1 MSSSH
6 SRRFYFRLKTEA
18 CAEQQEPQ
26 DFCGRDLMSPVSV
39 AKMTKS
45 LKTLGTRLAPG
56 PQHLKQEKG
65 KSRKKKGESG
75 SSQLVKTEE
84 KENALLFY
92 YSL

>member
-1 MSSSH
+1 MSCSH

-26 DFCGRDLMSPVSV
+26 DFCGQDLMSPESSWRCHNDQ
-39 AKMTKS
+39 KS

-65 KSRKKKGESG
+65 KSRKKGGKVE
-75 SSQLVKTEE
+75 
-84 KENALLFY
+84 AH
-92 YSL
+92 SL